1 MYGNADG
8 LYPLRPMATEAAPAG
23 DYRKYVGPPDN
34 YDLMGGLQFALLL
47 ALGLREQHR
56 LADVGCGS
64 LRAGR
69 LFIPYLAA
77 GNYYGVEP
85 NRWLVDAGI
94 AKELGPSA
102 VELKAPHFAWN
113 DDFDLS
119 GFGTQFDFVLAQSI
133 FSHTFADLT
142 AQAFRNL
149 RSSLAPGGLVVATY
163 YVRRRY
169 APGHTRTPDSGHGF
183 LHPGVVG
190 YRWPQIEGLLDDAG
204 LAGHRVNWR
213 HPRQE
218 WFVAA
223 RKGDE
228 AVLRDAVVESCRSLR
243 ALPRSRRARDDVN
256 ITLAEWRK
264 RWRGQWA
271 RMSKGLGRS

>member
-1 MYGNADG
+1 
-8 LYPLRPMATEAAPAG
+8 MATESAPPG
-23 DYRKYVGPPDN
+23 DYRKYVGPPTD
-34 YDLMGGLQFALLL
+34 YDVMGGLQFALLV

-69 LFIPYLAA
+69 LLIPYLAP
-77 GNYYGVEP
+77 GNYYGLEP
-85 NRWLVDAGI
+85 NRWLVDEGI

-102 VELKAPHFAWN
+102 IELKAPHFASN

-119 GFGTQFDFVLAQSI
+119 AFGVQFDFVLAQSI

-142 AQAFRNL
+142 AQAFRSI
-149 RSSLAPGGLVVATY
+149 RASLTPDGLLVATY
-163 YVRRRY
+163 FVRRRY
-169 APGHTRTPDSGHGF
+169 APGHSRTPDSGRGF

-190 YRWPQIEGLLDDAG
+190 YRWPQMAELLDGAG
-204 LAGHRVNWR
+204 LVGARVDWR

-223 RKGDE
+223 PQGSEKRVRAAVHHAYGALHARPRRERIMSDVHVTLDQWRRK
-228 AVLRDAVVESCRSLR
+228 
-243 ALPRSRRARDDVN
+243 
-256 ITLAEWRK
+256 
-264 RWRGQWA
+264 WRGQKA
-271 RMSKGLGRS
+271 RMSRGLGRT